1 MRLLAWFR
9 SVSAKFFR
17 HSAIAD
23 EMDEELRSHIQNRAD
38 DLERSGLTRAEAER
52 RARIEFGG
60 YEHYK
65 EESHEA
71 LGGNFL
77 ETFLQDIRFSL
88 RTLRKS
94 AGFTFAAV
102 ATLTLAIGAN
112 AVVFGIMDGLVLRP
126 VNVPHPESLWAIER
140 FESYPNYVDLRDRNK
155 SFDSLAAWK
164 MVFTGLDTGNDPA
177 GATGYAT
184 SGNYFDVLRLQPS
197 LGRFFH
203 STDEH
208 GPNSAPY
215 IVLTWAYWHSR
226 FHGDPGVV
234 GRTVQLSK
242 HPFTIIGVAPRGF
255 YGTLLFGGPEFFMP
269 IVNQEQV
276 DGQDLLK
283 ARGDVQGIFETLG
296 HLKPGVTPAQAA
308 TDLKSVAA
316 YLEKTYPKEVGH
328 RDYTVAH
335 PGLFVFGGP
344 ARAFLAGLMLLAGLI
359 LLAACANLGSL
370 FGSRA
375 ADRSREVALRLAL
388 GSSRRRILRQLLTEA
403 VLLSLAGGTLG
414 LLGSVVL
421 LRRLSLWQPFPAA
434 PIRLPVAPDAPV
446 YWVALLL
453 ALVSGLLFG
462 IVPVRQVLRANPYEV
477 VKAGSSARVGRRI
490 TVRDVLL
497 VVQIAIC
504 AVLVTSSLVAVRGL
518 ERSLHTHFGF
528 EARNAMVV
536 NVNLPQAGYSGDQLP
551 IMEKRI
557 VQAMEAIPGVQR
569 AGLVTNYP
577 PLVFAA
583 ASGTHVFRDDV
594 RDLRPG
600 NVAAEPYR
608 YDVSPGYLEAAGT
621 ALLAGRDL
629 SWHDDQD
636 APRVALINRELARK
650 LFGAGAVAVGRYYKL
665 ADGTRVEIVGVVED
679 GKYLSMTEDQEPA
692 MFLPFLQSPPRA
704 SDLVVRSNRDP
715 KQMVAAIRSQL
726 HHLDAGLPADID
738 TWDNFLGVALFP
750 GRVATMALGVMG
762 LMGAMLS
769 IAGIFGMAAYSVG
782 KRLREL
788 GIRIALG
795 AQRTEVLQAAL
806 GRALKLL
813 AFGSAAGLTLGILA
827 GRVLASIVYGATP
840 RDPLVLAGVVLAMA
854 LLGLVATWI
863 PAQRALSLDPLI
875 LLREE

>member
-1 MRLLAWFR
+1 MKLLAWYR
-9 SVSAKFFR
+9 SVAAKFFHR
-17 HSAIAD
+17 SETAD
-23 EMDEELRSHIQNRAD
+23 DIDEELRTHIQHRAD
-38 DLERSGLTRAEAER
+38 DLGRSGLTRAEAER

-60 YEHYK
+60 YERYK

-77 ETFLQDIRFSL
+77 ETLQQDVRFSL

-94 AGFTFAAV
+94 PGFTFAAI
-102 ATLTLAIGAN
+102 ATLALAIGAN
-112 AVVFGIMDGLVLRP
+112 AVVFGIMDALVLRP
-126 VNVPHPESLWAIER
+126 VNVPQPESLWAIEH
-140 FESYPNYVDLRDRNK
+140 FESYPNYVDLRDRNR
-155 SFDSLAAWK
+155 SFDGLAAWK
-164 MVFTGLDTGNDPA
+164 MVFTGLDTGNNPA
-177 GATGYAT
+177 SAAGYAT
-184 SGNYFDVLRLQPS
+184 SGNYFDVLELQPS

-203 STDEH
+203 SADEH

-215 IVLTWAYWHSR
+215 IVLTWDYWHSR
-226 FHGDPGVV
+226 FHDDPGVV

-255 YGTLLFGGPEFFMP
+255 YGTLLFGAPDFFMP

-276 DGQDLLK
+276 DGQDLLN

-296 HLKPGVTPAQAA
+296 HLKPGVTPAQAT

-316 YLEKTYPKEVGH
+316 YLERTYPKEVGH
-328 RDYTVAH
+328 RDYTPAH

-370 FGSRA
+370 FGARA
-375 ADRSREVALRLAL
+375 ADRSREIALRLAL

-421 LRRLSLWQPFPAA
+421 LRRLSMWQPFPTA
-434 PIRLPVAPDAPV
+434 PMRLPVAPDAPV
-446 YWVALLL
+446 YWVALIL

-462 IVPVRQVLRANPYEV
+462 IVPVRQVMRANPYEV
-477 VKAGSSARVGRRI
+477 VKAGSSGRVGRRI

-518 ERSLHTHFGF
+518 ERSLHSHFGF
-528 EARNAMVV
+528 DPRNAMVV

-569 AGLVTNYP
+569 AGLATNYP
-577 PLVFAA
+577 PLVYAA
-583 ASGTHVFRDDV
+583 ATGTHIFKDEA

-600 NVAAEPYR
+600 NAAAEPYR

-621 ALLAGRDL
+621 ALLVGRDF
-629 SWHDDQD
+629 SWHDDEN
-636 APRVALINRELARK
+636 APRVALVNRELARK
-650 LFGAGAVAVGRYYKL
+650 LFGSAAGAVGRYYKL
-665 ADGTRVEIVGVVED
+665 ADGTRVQIVGVIED
-679 GKYLSMTEDQEPA
+679 GKYLSMTEDQESA
-692 MFLPFLQSPPRA
+692 MFLPFLQSPPKA
-704 SDLVVRSNRDP
+704 SDLIVRSNRDP
-715 KQMVAAIRSQL
+715 KQTVTAIRTQL
-726 HHLDAGLPADID
+726 HQLDPGLPADID
-738 TWDNFLGVALFP
+738 TWNNFLGVALFP

-762 LMGAMLS
+762 LMGGMLS
-769 IAGIFGMAAYSVG
+769 ITGIFGMAAYSVS

-795 AQRTEVLQAAL
+795 AQRTELLQAAL

-813 AFGSAAGLTLGILA
+813 TLGSAAGLVLGLLA
-827 GRVLASIVYGATP
+827 TRVLGSIVYGATP
-840 RDPLVLAGVVLAMA
+840 RDPVVLGGVVLAMA
-854 LLGLVATWI
+854 LLGLLATWI